1 MLSENLL
8 RFDMSHDLH
17 PAQSVI
23 SFIVLGSEIK
33 DTQVISLLALVSTLY
48 GTGAR
53 ACNAFS
59 TRA

>member
-1 MLSENLL
+1 
-8 RFDMSHDLH
+8 MSHDLH

-48 GTGAR
+48 GTGAM

-59 TRA
+59 TGA